1 MHVSAVPGAYPQ
13 IGGQPMMPQMRP
25 PMPQGFAAG
34 GVAAAPGMNSMQG
47 YAPPAQP
54 QMAPQPQLGQMRP
67 GTGSMQL
74 GHRPSGSSLGTF
86 EALSP
91 TQAGSRMMPVSG
103 PSGAREQALQQ
114 RVADLEELLKSKD
127 QEIKELQGA
136 LSKAGIRLPST
147 SLKKAKAREKVGSG
161 GFRKVSQSQP
171 SVPYEALDQ
180 EDPIDLRLEEFYN
193 GTGSAIPFQRIN
205 RGFYRFGETILE
217 LNIINHKLMA
227 KTEDGWNRSK
237 FGPIEKFLMYYEN
250 IEREKAGIPMEA

>member
-1 MHVSAVPGAYPQ
+1 MSMQVSAVPGAYPQ
-13 IGGQPMMPQMRP
+13 IGSQPMMPQMRA
-25 PMPQGFAAG
+25 PMPQGFAG
-34 GVAAAPGMNSMQG
+34 GVAAPGMNAMQG
-47 YAPPAQP
+47 YAQPAQP
-54 QMAPQPQLGQMRP
+54 QMAQPQLGQMRP
-67 GTGSMQL
+67 GTGSLQL
-74 GHRPSGSSLGTF
+74 RSPGSSLGTF

-91 TQAGSRMMPVSG
+91 PQAARTVPMSGPVSG
-103 PSGAREQALQQ
+103 VTREQALQQ
-114 RVADLEELLKSKD
+114 RVAQLEEILKGKD
-127 QEIKELQGA
+127 QEIKELQNA

-147 SLKKAKAREKVGSG
+147 ALKKAKAREKVGSG

-205 RGFYRFGETILE
+205 RGFYRFGDTILE

-250 IEREKAGIPMEA
+250 IEREKAGIALEA